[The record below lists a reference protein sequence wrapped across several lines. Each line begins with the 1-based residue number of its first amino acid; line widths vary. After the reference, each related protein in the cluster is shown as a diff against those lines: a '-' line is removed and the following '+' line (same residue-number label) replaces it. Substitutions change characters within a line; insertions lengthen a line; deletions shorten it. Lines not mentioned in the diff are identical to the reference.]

1 MIEYVGIDI
10 GGTNIRVAGIDKNNN
25 IVSFNSVKTMENV
38 KSAEDLYFKIKELI
52 ERITSFQKIK
62 GIGIGC
68 PGAIDE
74 NGNITTCR
82 NVPYLKEYPLVE
94 RLKKDF
100 DVKVKI
106 ENDARIAAYAEGLE
120 GAGKEYDNVC
130 YITISTGLGG
140 GVVIDKKIYKGGRN
154 IGGYFSRMILDGENI
169 AENLVSGTAI
179 INKTKEKTK
188 QNIVIAQE
196 VFTLA
201 EKNKEAQKIVDE
213 FKKNLVKLLLNISI
227 TISPEIIVI
236 GGGVMKGKK
245 YFFNDVKKDFKEKA
259 HNFAKD
265 TKIVEAKLKEPGVI
279 GAALYVKNEK

>member
-38 KSAEDLYFKIKELI
+38 NSAEDLYYKIKELI

-74 NGNITTCR
+74 NGNISTCR

-94 RLKKDF
+94 KLKKDF
-100 DVKVKI
+100 GVKVKI
-106 ENDARIAAYAEGLE
+106 ENDARIAAYAESLE
-120 GAGKEYDNVC
+120 GAGKEYSNVC

-154 IGGYFSRMILDGENI
+154 IGGYFSRMILDGQNI

-196 VFTLA
+196 VFSLA
-201 EKNKEAQKIVDE
+201 QKNKDAQKIVDE
-213 FKKNLVKLLLNISI
+213 FKKNLVNLLLNISI

-259 HNFAKD
+259 HNFAKN

>member
-25 IVSFNSVKTMENV
+25 IVSFNSVRTLENV
-38 KSAEDLYFKIKELI
+38 RSSEDLYFKIKELI

-74 NGNITTCR
+74 KGNITTCR
-82 NVPYLKEYPLVE
+82 NVEYLKDYPLVD
-94 RLKKDF
+94 RLEKDF
-100 DVKVKI
+100 KVKVKI
-106 ENDARIAAYAEGLE
+106 ENDARIAAYAESLE
-120 GAGKEYDNVC
+120 GAGKDFNNVC

-140 GVVIDKKIYKGGRN
+140 GVVIDKKIYQGGRN

-169 AENLVSGTAI
+169 AEHLISGTAL
-179 INKTKEKTK
+179 INRAKDKTK

-201 EKNKEAQKIVDE
+201 QNNKEAEEIVIE
-213 FKKNLVKLLLNISI
+213 FKRNLVNLLLNISI
-227 TISPEIIVI
+227 TLSPEIIVV

-245 YFFNDVKKDFKEKA
+245 YFFNDVKKEFKQKA
-259 HNFAKD
+259 HGFAKD
-265 TKIVEAKLKEPGVI
+265 TKIVEAKLKEPGVL
-279 GAALYVKNEK
+279 GAALYVKNNI

>member
-25 IVSFNSVKTMENV
+25 IVSFNSVRTLENV
-38 KSAEDLYFKIKELI
+38 RSSEDLYFKIKELI

-74 NGNITTCR
+74 KGNITTCR
-82 NVPYLKEYPLVE
+82 NVEYLKDYPLVD
-94 RLKKDF
+94 RLEKDF
-100 DVKVKI
+100 KVKVKI
-106 ENDARIAAYAEGLE
+106 ENDARIAAYAESLE
-120 GAGKEYDNVC
+120 GAGKDFNNVC

-140 GVVIDKKIYKGGRN
+140 GVVIDKKIYQGGRN

-169 AENLVSGTAI
+169 AEYLISGTAL
-179 INKTKEKTK
+179 INRAKEKTK

-201 EKNKEAQKIVDE
+201 QNNKEAEEIVIE
-213 FKKNLVKLLLNISI
+213 FKRNLVNLLLNISI
-227 TISPEIIVI
+227 TLSPEIIVV

-245 YFFNDVKKDFKEKA
+245 YFFNDVKKEFKQKA
-259 HNFAKD
+259 HGFAKD
-265 TKIVEAKLKEPGVI
+265 TKIVEAKLKEPGVL
-279 GAALYVKNEK
+279 GAALYVKNNK

>member
-38 KSAEDLYFKIKELI
+38 KSAEDLYYRIKELI

-106 ENDARIAAYAEGLE
+106 ENDACIAAYAEGLE
-120 GAGKEYDNVC
+120 GAGKEYSNVC

-179 INKTKEKTK
+179 INKAKEKTK

-213 FKKNLVKLLLNISI
+213 FKKNLVNLLLNISI

-245 YFFNDVKKDFKEKA
+245 YFFNDVKKGFKEKA

-279 GAALYVKNEK
+279 GAALYVKNQK

>member
-25 IVSFNSVKTMENV
+25 VVSFNSVKTMENV
-38 KSAEDLYFKIKELI
+38 NSAEDLYYKIKELI

-106 ENDARIAAYAEGLE
+106 ENDARIAAYAESLE
-120 GAGKEYDNVC
+120 GAGKEYSNVC

-196 VFTLA
+196 VFSLA
-201 EKNKEAQKIVDE
+201 QKNKDAQKIVDE
-213 FKKNLVKLLLNISI
+213 FKKNLVNLLLNISI

-259 HNFAKD
+259 HNFAKN

>member
-25 IVSFNSVKTMENV
+25 VVSFNSVKTMENV
-38 KSAEDLYFKIKELI
+38 NSAEDLYYKIKELI

-94 RLKKDF
+94 KLKKDF
-100 DVKVKI
+100 GVKVKI
-106 ENDARIAAYAEGLE
+106 ENDARIAAYAESLE
-120 GAGKEYDNVC
+120 GAGKEYSNVC

-154 IGGYFSRMILDGENI
+154 IGGYFSRMILDGQNI

-196 VFTLA
+196 VFSLA
-201 EKNKEAQKIVDE
+201 QKNKDAQKIVDE
-213 FKKNLVKLLLNISI
+213 FKKNLVNLLLNISI

-259 HNFAKD
+259 HNFAKN

>member
-25 IVSFNSVKTMENV
+25 IVSFNSVRTLENV
-38 KSAEDLYFKIKELI
+38 RSSEDLYFKIKELI

-62 GIGIGC
+62 RIGIGC

-74 NGNITTCR
+74 KGNITTCR
-82 NVPYLKEYPLVE
+82 NVEYLKDYPLVD
-94 RLKKDF
+94 RLEKDF
-100 DVKVKI
+100 KVKVKI
-106 ENDARIAAYAEGLE
+106 ENDARIAAYAESLE
-120 GAGKEYDNVC
+120 GAGKDFNNVC

-140 GVVIDKKIYKGGRN
+140 GVVIDKKIYQGGRN

-169 AENLVSGTAI
+169 AEHLISGTAL
-179 INKTKEKTK
+179 INRAKEKTK

-201 EKNKEAQKIVDE
+201 QNNKEAEEIVIE
-213 FKKNLVKLLLNISI
+213 FKRNLVNLLLNISI
-227 TISPEIIVI
+227 TLSPEIIVV

-245 YFFNDVKKDFKEKA
+245 YKVF
-259 HNFAKD
+259 
-265 TKIVEAKLKEPGVI
+265 
-279 GAALYVKNEK
+279 

>member
-38 KSAEDLYFKIKELI
+38 NSAEDLYYKIKELI

-100 DVKVKI
+100 GVKVKI
-106 ENDARIAAYAEGLE
+106 ENDARIAAYAESLE
-120 GAGKEYDNVC
+120 GAGKEYSNVC

-154 IGGYFSRMILDGENI
+154 IGGYFSRMILDGQNI

-201 EKNKEAQKIVDE
+201 QKNKEAQKIVDE
-213 FKKNLVKLLLNISI
+213 FKKNLVNLLLNISI

-259 HNFAKD
+259 HNFAKN

>member
-25 IVSFNSVKTMENV
+25 VVSFNSVKTMENV
-38 KSAEDLYFKIKELI
+38 NSAEDLYYKIKELI

-100 DVKVKI
+100 GVKVKI
-106 ENDARIAAYAEGLE
+106 ENDARIAAYAESLE
-120 GAGKEYDNVC
+120 GAGKEYSNVC

-154 IGGYFSRMILDGENI
+154 IGGYFSRMILDGQNI

-196 VFTLA
+196 VFSLA
-201 EKNKEAQKIVDE
+201 QKNKDAQKIVDE
-213 FKKNLVKLLLNISI
+213 FKKNLVNLLLNISI

-259 HNFAKD
+259 HNFAKN

>member
-38 KSAEDLYFKIKELI
+38 NSAEDLYYKIKELI

-74 NGNITTCR
+74 NGNISTCR

-94 RLKKDF
+94 KLKKDF
-100 DVKVKI
+100 GVKVKI
-106 ENDARIAAYAEGLE
+106 ENDARIAAYAESLE
-120 GAGKEYDNVC
+120 GAGKEYSNVC

-154 IGGYFSRMILDGENI
+154 IGGYFSRMILDGQNI

-213 FKKNLVKLLLNISI
+213 FKKNLVNLLLNISI

-259 HNFAKD
+259 HNFAKN